1 MMPWLFVGV
10 FWLPNLTKVTES
22 FSKFYGIAFSQ
33 EEREVPWIII
43 KGLLARS
50 RTLCGYQSDVTDHR
64 FLYDPIPSVRGGW
77 PKRIT
82 ISLLLPKPIFN
93 FFLNTIISHAFGAR
107 HKELNELKNES
118 FEKDGWVGRQL
129 ILMSAVGSNKGG
141 EVDGG
146 PVSSQVVW

>member
-10 FWLPNLTKVTES
+10 FWLPNLTKVMES

-43 KGLLARS
+43 KRLLARS
-50 RTLCGYQSDVTDHR
+50 LDTSRCDHR
-64 FLYDPIPSVRGGW
+64 FLYDPIPSVRGGLT
-77 PKRIT
+77 KTDYHLIAST
-82 ISLLLPKPIFN
+82 KTDFQ
-93 FFLNTIISHAFGAR
+93 FFFDTIISHAFGAR
-107 HKELNELKNES
+107 HKELNELKNEI

-141 EVDGG
+141 EVNGG